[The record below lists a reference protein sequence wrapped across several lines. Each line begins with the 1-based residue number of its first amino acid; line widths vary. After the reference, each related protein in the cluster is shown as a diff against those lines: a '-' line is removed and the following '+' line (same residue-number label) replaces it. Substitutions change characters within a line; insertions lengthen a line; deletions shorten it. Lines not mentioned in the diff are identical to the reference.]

1 MNNIIKFVFVIYLL
15 LEGTVAV
22 LVPFHICVDS
32 IRQKYIKYVDCRRHI
47 KYFLVPNCNYSNC
60 RMD

>member
-22 LVPFHICVDS
+22 LVPFHICVYS
-32 IRQKYIKYVDCRRHI
+32 IRQKYIKIVDCNRQYVD
-47 KYFLVPNCNYSNC
+47 FLIPNCNYSNC
-60 RMD
+60 RMN